1 VGLSLQQTIQEI
13 LLLIVPFLMA
23 ITVHEF
29 AHGWMAYR
37 LGDPT
42 AKLAGRLSLN
52 PVKHLDLFGTLTLI
66 LTRRF
71 GWAKP
76 VPVNPANLRDPK
88 RDMIWVSLA
97 GPLSNFLL
105 AIISAILLRVI
116 IAINPSLKS
125 LVFPALNY
133 QFPSLAGFGP
143 FMILGVI
150 VFWMICLGMV
160 LNVVL
165 AVFNLIPIPPLDG
178 GRILQGILPRDLS
191 IAFGRIEPYGFI
203 IIIALAFTGV
213 LWGVISPFFKIF
225 MGILLSVIF

>member
-1 VGLSLQQTIQEI
+1 MFSLQQTIQEI

-116 IAINPSLKS
+116 ITINPSLKS
-125 LVFPALNY
+125 LVFPALSY

-150 VFWMICLGMV
+150 VFWMLCLGMV
-160 LNVVL
+160 LNVIL

-178 GRILQGILPRDLS
+178 GRILRGILPRDLS

>member
-1 VGLSLQQTIQEI
+1 MFSLQQTIQEI

-116 IAINPSLKS
+116 ITINPSLKS
-125 LVFPALNY
+125 LVFPALSY
-133 QFPSLAGFGP
+133 QFPSLAGFSP

-150 VFWMICLGMV
+150 VFWMLCLGMV
-160 LNVVL
+160 LNVIL

-178 GRILQGILPRDLS
+178 GRILQGLLPRDLS
-191 IAFGRIEPYGFI
+191 IAFSRIEPYGFI

-213 LWGVISPFFKIF
+213 LWGVINPFFKIF

>member
-1 VGLSLQQTIQEI
+1 MFSLQQTIQEI

-116 IAINPSLKS
+116 ITINPSLKS
-125 LVFPALNY
+125 LVFPALSY
-133 QFPSLAGFGP
+133 QFPSLAGFSP

-150 VFWMICLGMV
+150 VFWMLCLGMV
-160 LNVVL
+160 LNVIL

-203 IIIALAFTGV
+203 IIIVLAFTGV
-213 LWGVISPFFKIF
+213 LWGVINPFFKIF
-225 MGILLSVIF
+225 IGILLSVIF